1 MLALPFA
8 AIGVILVLFLSGTV
22 FTIVVYMGLI
32 MLAGI
37 VVNNG
42 IVMIS
47 YINILRERGLT
58 LSESVRLGARRRLR
72 PILMTTFTT
81 VFALLPMALGL
92 GAGAEMWAPMART
105 VIGGLLSSFIFTLV
119 LVPTL
124 YTILAGKKK

>member
-1 MLALPFA
+1 MIVY
-8 AIGVILVLFLSGTV
+8 IG
-22 FTIVVYMGLI
+22 MI

-58 LSESVRLGARRRLR
+58 LSEAVRVGAGRRLR

-105 VIGGLLSSFIFTLV
+105 VIGGLSVSMIFTLIFI
-119 LVPTL
+119 PTL